1 MKENMSGNTISH
13 PSLWEGLGGLPQEFV
28 DYTSSLFGE
37 ERWKNYLAS
46 FDESVPVSVRLNPFK
61 CRPTRPLPP
70 PSPVEREPECSKDS
84 LFKGDIYDFIGDDCD
99 RIGSLSTGEGGGRGR
114 ITPVPWCRN
123 AYYLSERPNFTLDPL
138 LHAGVYYVQEAGS
151 MFLDEVLK
159 TLSSSPLKGEDCG
172 DANIANVL
180 SPTGSLPTEE
190 GGGRGRSCALDL
202 CAAPGGKSTLLRAA
216 LPDDCVLYSNE
227 PDRRRAN
234 ILMENMQKQGH
245 PNVIVTNNYA
255 IDYQK
260 SGLTFDLIVCDV
272 PCSGEGMFRKDHDSI
287 GEWSLQNVMKC
298 AALQRS
304 IIEDI
309 WPCLNEGGI
318 LVYSTCTF
326 NLHEDEENVKWIC
339 ETLGAELIPI
349 EVREEWNI
357 TGSLLKGW
365 DKPVYRFIP
374 GTTKGEGLF
383 MAVMRKLP
391 LTRPADTL
399 SPRGEGEVSNGSSKK
414 RSLREKVIS
423 PSPFGERVSVGRV
436 RGHLRVLSDGHPV
449 GTQKGKNIIPAHAE
463 ALLINLPKDK
473 YPFAELSKEDALKYL
488 HHEAIVLG
496 ADVPKGFVIVTYQ
509 GHPLGFVKNIGNRAN
524 NLYPQEWK
532 IRNL

>member
-1 MKENMSGNTISH
+1 ME
-13 PSLWEGLGGLPQEFV
+13 LPKEFV

-46 FDESVPVSVRLNPFK
+46 FEESVPVSVRLNPFK

-114 ITPVPWCRN
+114 ITLVPWCRN

-151 MFLDEVLK
+151 MFLDEVLRQLK
-159 TLSSSPLKGEDCG
+159 IENGKLKINEPQNYQLSIINCQLNS
-172 DANIANVL
+172 V
-180 SPTGSLPTEE
+180 
-190 GGGRGRSCALDL
+190 LDL

-260 SGLTFDLIVCDV
+260 SGHTFDLIVCDV

-298 AALQRS
+298 ASLQRS

-309 WPCLNEGGI
+309 WPCLNEGG
-318 LVYSTCTF
+318 LMVYSTCTF

-339 ETLGAELIPI
+339 ETLGAEIIPI

-383 MAVMRKLP
+383 MAVLKKTPQPPKGVFVDSNNPSKASLQQKKVSKKLP
-391 LTRPADTL
+391 LGGMGGL
-399 SPRGEGEVSNGSSKK
+399 
-414 RSLREKVIS
+414 LRI
-423 PSPFGERVSVGRV
+423 
-436 RGHLRVLSDGHPV
+436 LSDGHPV

-488 HHEAIVLG
+488 HHEAIVLD

>member
-1 MKENMSGNTISH
+1 MKIDNGKLKVIRTLSRREDMQEEISTSTIKH
-13 PSLWEGLGGLPQEFV
+13 PSPGEVLVRLPQEFIE
-28 DYTSSLFGE
+28 YTSSLFGE

-46 FDESVPVSVRLNPFK
+46 FDGSVPVSVRLNPFK
-61 CRPTRPLPP
+61 MPKEELF
-70 PSPVEREPECSKDS
+70 PETEK
-84 LFKGDIYDFIGDDCD
+84 
-99 RIGSLSTGEGGGRGR
+99 
-114 ITPVPWCRN
+114 TPVPWCRN
-123 AYYLSERPNFTLDPL
+123 AFYLAERPNFTLDPL

-151 MFLDEVLK
+151 MFLDEVLRQ
-159 TLSSSPLKGEDCG
+159 LKIENGNLTIGNEKLKCED
-172 DANIANVL
+172 DEFSTFNFQFSI
-180 SPTGSLPTEE
+180 GSV
-190 GGGRGRSCALDL
+190 LDL

-216 LPDDCVLYSNE
+216 LPDDVVLYSNE

-234 ILMENMQKQGH
+234 ILMENIQKQGH

-255 IDYQK
+255 IDYQRT
-260 SGLTFDLIVCDV
+260 GMTFDLIVCDV
-272 PCSGEGMFRKDHDSI
+272 PCSGEGMFRKDYGAI

-309 WPCLNEGGI
+309 WPCLNEGGVM
-318 LVYSTCTF
+318 VYSTCTF

-349 EVREEWNI
+349 EIKDEWNI

-383 MAVMRKLP
+383 MAVLRKLKNDNGKWKIES
-391 LTRPADTL
+391 TQ
-399 SPRGEGEVSNGSSKK
+399 SEGKPKK
-414 RSLREKVIS
+414 GKGKNMRDGNSHFSILNSQLRI
-423 PSPFGERVSVGRV
+423 
-436 RGHLRVLSDGHPV
+436 LSDGHPV

-463 ALLINLPKDK
+463 TLLTNLPKDK

-488 HHEAIVLG
+488 HHEAIVLD
-496 ADVPKGFVIVTYQ
+496 ADVPKGFVVVTYQ

>member
-1 MKENMSGNTISH
+1 MKTKFYMEKITSGNTISH
-13 PSLWEGLGGLPQEFV
+13 PSLWEGLGGLPKEFI

-46 FDESVPVSVRLNPFK
+46 FYVSVPVSVRLNPFK
-61 CRPTRPLPP
+61 MPT
-70 PSPVEREPECSKDS
+70 EE
-84 LFKGDIYDFIGDDCD
+84 LFSETEK
-99 RIGSLSTGEGGGRGR
+99 
-114 ITPVPWCRN
+114 TPVPWCRN

-151 MFLDEVLK
+151 MFLDEVLRQVMPSI
-159 TLSSSPLKGEDCG
+159 LSKKSPL
-172 DANIANVL
+172 
-180 SPTGSLPTEE
+180 GS
-190 GGGRGRSCALDL
+190 ALDL

-216 LPDDCVLYSNE
+216 LPDDVVLYSNE
-227 PDRRRAN
+227 PDRRRVN
-234 ILMENMQKQGH
+234 ILMENIQKQGH

-260 SGLTFDLIVCDV
+260 SGLMFDLIVCDV

-298 AALQRS
+298 ASLQRS

-309 WPCLNEGGI
+309 WPCLNEGGVM
-318 LVYSTCTF
+318 VYSTCTF

-383 MAVMRKLP
+383 MAVLKKTPQPPKGVFVDSNNPSKASLQQKKVSKKLP
-391 LTRPADTL
+391 LGGMGGL
-399 SPRGEGEVSNGSSKK
+399 
-414 RSLREKVIS
+414 LRI
-423 PSPFGERVSVGRV
+423 
-436 RGHLRVLSDGHPV
+436 LSDGHPV

-488 HHEAIVLG
+488 HHEAIVLD

>member
-1 MKENMSGNTISH
+1 ME
-13 PSLWEGLGGLPQEFV
+13 LPQEFV
-28 DYTSSLFGE
+28 EYTSSLFGE

-46 FDESVPVSVRLNPFK
+46 FDGSVPVSVRLNPFK
-61 CRPTRPLPP
+61 MPKEELF
-70 PSPVEREPECSKDS
+70 PETEK
-84 LFKGDIYDFIGDDCD
+84 
-99 RIGSLSTGEGGGRGR
+99 
-114 ITPVPWCRN
+114 TPVPWCHN
-123 AYYLSERPNFTLDPL
+123 AFYLAERPNFTLDPL

-151 MFLDEVLK
+151 MFLDEVL
-159 TLSSSPLKGEDCG
+159 SQLKE
-172 DANIANVL
+172 NSQSANVTT
-180 SPTGSLPTEE
+180 PLPLWEGQ
-190 GGGRGRSCALDL
+190 GGGACLDL

-234 ILMENMQKQGH
+234 ILMENIQKQGH

-255 IDYQK
+255 IDYQRT
-260 SGLTFDLIVCDV
+260 GMTFDLIVCDV
-272 PCSGEGMFRKDHDSI
+272 PCSGEGMFRKDYGAID
-287 GEWSLQNVMKC
+287 EWSLQNVMKC

-309 WPCLNEGGI
+309 WPCLNEGGVM
-318 LVYSTCTF
+318 VYSTCTF

-365 DKPVYRFIP
+365 DKSVYRFIP

-383 MAVMRKLP
+383 MAVLKKTPQPPKGVFVDSNNPSKASLQQKRVSKKLP
-391 LTRPADTL
+391 LGGMGGL
-399 SPRGEGEVSNGSSKK
+399 
-414 RSLREKVIS
+414 LRI
-423 PSPFGERVSVGRV
+423 
-436 RGHLRVLSDGHPV
+436 LSDGHPV

-488 HHEAIVLG
+488 HHEAIVLD
-496 ADVPKGFVIVTYQ
+496 AEVPKGFVVVTYQ

>member
-1 MKENMSGNTISH
+1 M
-13 PSLWEGLGGLPQEFV
+13 GLPQEFV
-28 DYTSSLFGE
+28 EYTSSLFGE

-46 FDESVPVSVRLNPFK
+46 FDGSVPVSVRLNPFK
-61 CRPTRPLPP
+61 MPKEELF
-70 PSPVEREPECSKDS
+70 PETEK
-84 LFKGDIYDFIGDDCD
+84 
-99 RIGSLSTGEGGGRGR
+99 
-114 ITPVPWCRN
+114 TPVPWCHN
-123 AYYLSERPNFTLDPL
+123 AFYLAERPNFTLDPL

-151 MFLDEVLK
+151 MFLDEVLRQLK
-159 TLSSSPLKGEDCG
+159 IENGKLKNNEPQNYQLSIINCQLNS
-172 DANIANVL
+172 V
-180 SPTGSLPTEE
+180 
-190 GGGRGRSCALDL
+190 LDL
-202 CAAPGGKSTLLRAA
+202 CAAPGGKSTLLRAT
-216 LPDDCVLYSNE
+216 LPDDVVLYSNE

-234 ILMENMQKQGH
+234 ILMENIQKQGH

-255 IDYQK
+255 IDYQRT
-260 SGLTFDLIVCDV
+260 GMTFDLIVCDV
-272 PCSGEGMFRKDHDSI
+272 PCSGEGMFRKDYGAID
-287 GEWSLQNVMKC
+287 EWSLQNVMKC

-309 WPCLNEGGI
+309 WPCLNEGGVM
-318 LVYSTCTF
+318 VYSTCTF

-349 EVREEWNI
+349 ETKDEWNI

-383 MAVMRKLP
+383 MAVLRKLKIDNGK
-391 LTRPADTL
+391 LKIE
-399 SPRGEGEVSNGSSKK
+399 SPQSESKSKK
-414 RSLREKVIS
+414 GKGKNMRDGNSQFSIINS
-423 PSPFGERVSVGRV
+423 Q
-436 RGHLRVLSDGHPV
+436 LRVLSDGHPV

-488 HHEAIVLG
+488 HHEAIVLS
-496 ADVPKGFVIVTYQ
+496 ADVPKGFVVVTYQ

>member
-1 MKENMSGNTISH
+1 MKIDNGKLKVVRTLSRREDMQEEISTSTIKH
-13 PSLWEGLGGLPQEFV
+13 PSLGEGLVRLPQEFIE
-28 DYTSSLFGE
+28 YTSSLFGE
-37 ERWKNYLAS
+37 ERWENYLAS
-46 FDESVPVSVRLNPFK
+46 FDGSVPVSVRLNPFK
-61 CRPTRPLPP
+61 MPK
-70 PSPVEREPECSKDS
+70 EEFFPEIEK
-84 LFKGDIYDFIGDDCD
+84 
-99 RIGSLSTGEGGGRGR
+99 
-114 ITPVPWCRN
+114 TPVPWCRN
-123 AYYLSERPNFTLDPL
+123 AFYLAERPNFTLDPL

-151 MFLDEVLK
+151 MFLDEVLRQLK
-159 TLSSSPLKGEDCG
+159 IDNGKLKNNEPQNYQLSIINCQLNS
-172 DANIANVL
+172 V
-180 SPTGSLPTEE
+180 
-190 GGGRGRSCALDL
+190 LDL

-216 LPDDCVLYSNE
+216 LPDDVVLYSNE

-234 ILMENMQKQGH
+234 ILMENIQKQGH

-255 IDYQK
+255 IDYQRT
-260 SGLTFDLIVCDV
+260 GLTFDLIMCDV
-272 PCSGEGMFRKDHDSI
+272 PCSGEGMFRKDYGAID
-287 GEWSLQNVMKC
+287 EWSLQNVMKC

-309 WPCLNEGGI
+309 WPCLNEGGVM
-318 LVYSTCTF
+318 VYSTCTF

-349 EVREEWNI
+349 GIKDEWNI

-365 DKPVYRFIP
+365 YQPVYRFIP

-383 MAVMRKLP
+383 MAVLRKLKN
-391 LTRPADTL
+391 D
-399 SPRGEGEVSNGSSKK
+399 NGKWKIESTQSESKSKK
-414 RSLREKVIS
+414 GK
-423 PSPFGERVSVGRV
+423 GKNGRD
-436 RGHLRVLSDGHPV
+436 GNSQFSIFNSQLKVLSDGHPI

-463 ALLINLPKDK
+463 ALLTNLPKDK

-488 HHEAIVLG
+488 HHEAIVLD
-496 ADVPKGFVIVTYQ
+496 ADVPKGFVVVTYQ

>member
-1 MKENMSGNTISH
+1 M
-13 PSLWEGLGGLPQEFV
+13 GLPKEFV
-28 DYTSSLFGE
+28 EYTSSLFGE

-46 FDESVPVSVRLNPFK
+46 FDGSVPVSVRLNPFK
-61 CRPTRPLPP
+61 MPKEELF
-70 PSPVEREPECSKDS
+70 PETEK
-84 LFKGDIYDFIGDDCD
+84 
-99 RIGSLSTGEGGGRGR
+99 
-114 ITPVPWCRN
+114 TPVPWCHN
-123 AYYLSERPNFTLDPL
+123 AFYLAERPNFTLDPL

-151 MFLDEVLK
+151 MFLDEVLRQ
-159 TLSSSPLKGEDCG
+159 LKE
-172 DANIANVL
+172 
-180 SPTGSLPTEE
+180 GSLLDGVTTPLPLWEGQ
-190 GGGRGRSCALDL
+190 GGGSCLDL
-202 CAAPGGKSTLLRAA
+202 CAAPGGKSTLLRAT

-234 ILMENMQKQGH
+234 ILMENIQKQGH

-255 IDYQK
+255 IDYQET
-260 SGLTFDLIVCDV
+260 GMTFDLIVCDV
-272 PCSGEGMFRKDHDSI
+272 PCSGEGMFRKDYGAID
-287 GEWSLQNVMKC
+287 EWSLQNVMKC

-309 WPCLNEGGI
+309 WPCLNEGGVM
-318 LVYSTCTF
+318 VYSTCTF

-349 EVREEWNI
+349 ETKDEWNI

-383 MAVMRKLP
+383 MAVLRKLKIDNGKFFTG
-391 LTRPADTL
+391 LNKLKQVKIENTQ
-399 SPRGEGEVSNGSSKK
+399 SEGKSKK
-414 RSLREKVIS
+414 GK
-423 PSPFGERVSVGRV
+423 GKNGR
-436 RGHLRVLSDGHPV
+436 GGNSQFSIFNSQLRVLSDGHPV

-488 HHEAIVLG
+488 HHEAIVLD
-496 ADVPKGFVIVTYQ
+496 ADVPKGFVVVTYQ

>member
-1 MKENMSGNTISH
+1 MQLPKEFI
-13 PSLWEGLGGLPQEFV
+13 E
-28 DYTSSLFGE
+28 YTSSLFGE
-37 ERWKNYLAS
+37 EKWKNYLAS
-46 FDESVPVSVRLNPFK
+46 FDGSVPVSVRLNPFK

-70 PSPVEREPECSKDS
+70 PSPVEGEPECSKDS

-159 TLSSSPLKGEDCG
+159 TLSSSPLKGEGRG
-172 DANIANVL
+172 DTNIANVL
-180 SPTGSLPTEE
+180 SPTGSLPTGE
-190 GGGRGRSCALDL
+190 GGGRGRSCVLDL

-309 WPCLNEGGI
+309 WPCLNEGGVM
-318 LVYSTCTF
+318 VYSTCTF

-339 ETLGAELIPI
+339 ETLGAEIIPI
-349 EVREEWNI
+349 EIKDEWNI

-383 MAVMRKLP
+383 MAVMRKPPQPPKGESLDSNNPSKASLQGKNVSKKLP
-391 LTRPADTL
+391 LGG
-399 SPRGEGEVSNGSSKK
+399 RGG
-414 RSLREKVIS
+414 
-423 PSPFGERVSVGRV
+423 F
-436 RGHLRVLSDGHPV
+436 LRVLSDGHPV

-488 HHEAIVLG
+488 HHEAIVLSP
-496 ADVPKGFVIVTYQ
+496 DVPKGFVIVTYR

>member
-1 MKENMSGNTISH
+1 ME
-13 PSLWEGLGGLPQEFV
+13 LPKEFV
-28 DYTSSLFGE
+28 EYTSELLGK
-37 ERWKNYLAS
+37 ERWENYLAS
-46 FDESVPVSVRLNPFK
+46 FEGSVPVSVRMNPFK
-61 CRPTRPLPP
+61 VAQEELF
-70 PSPVEREPECSKDS
+70 PEIEK
-84 LFKGDIYDFIGDDCD
+84 I
-99 RIGSLSTGEGGGRGR
+99 
-114 ITPVPWCRN
+114 PVPWCRN
-123 AYYLSERPNFTLDPL
+123 AFYLAERPNFTLDPL

-159 TLSSSPLKGEDCG
+159 QLAEGPLCS
-172 DANIANVL
+172 VL
-180 SPTGSLPTEE
+180 SKNSPF
-190 GGGRGRSCALDL
+190 GGGGACLDL
-202 CAAPGGKSTLLRAA
+202 CAAPGGKSTLLRAF
-216 LPDDCVLYSNE
+216 LPDECVLYSNE

-234 ILMENMQKQGH
+234 ILMENIQKQGH

-255 IDYQK
+255 IDYQRA
-260 SGLTFDLIVCDV
+260 GLDFDLIVCDV
-272 PCSGEGMFRKDHDSI
+272 PCSGEGMFRKDYGAI

-309 WPCLNEGGI
+309 WPCLNEGGV

-339 ETLGAELIPI
+339 ENLGAEIIPI
-349 EVREEWNI
+349 EINKDWNI
-357 TGSLLKGW
+357 TGSLLEDFAG
-365 DKPVYRFIP
+365 PVYRFIP

-383 MAVMRKLP
+383 MAVLRKTSEKQNLKSKG
-391 LTRPADTL
+391 TL
-399 SPRGEGEVSNGSSKK
+399 K
-414 RSLREKVIS
+414 IM
-423 PSPFGERVSVGRV
+423 
-436 RGHLRVLSDGHPV
+436 SDGHPV

-463 ALLINLPKDK
+463 ALLTNLPKDK

-488 HHEAIVLG
+488 HHEAIVLDS
-496 ADVPKGFVIVTYQ
+496 DVPKGFVVVTYQ

>member
-1 MKENMSGNTISH
+1 M
-13 PSLWEGLGGLPQEFV
+13 LPKEFV
-28 DYTSSLFGE
+28 EYTSELFGE

-46 FDESVPVSVRLNPFK
+46 FEGSVPVSVRLNPFK
-61 CRPTRPLPP
+61 VAQEELF
-70 PSPVEREPECSKDS
+70 PEIEK
-84 LFKGDIYDFIGDDCD
+84 I
-99 RIGSLSTGEGGGRGR
+99 
-114 ITPVPWCRN
+114 PVPWCRN
-123 AYYLSERPNFTLDPL
+123 AFYLAERPNFTLDPL

-159 TLSSSPLKGEDCG
+159 QLAEGPLCS
-172 DANIANVL
+172 VL
-180 SPTGSLPTEE
+180 SKNSPF
-190 GGGRGRSCALDL
+190 GGGGACLDL
-202 CAAPGGKSTLLRAA
+202 CAAPGGKSTLLRAF
-216 LPDDCVLYSNE
+216 LPDECVLYSNE

-234 ILMENMQKQGH
+234 ILMENIQKQGH

-255 IDYQK
+255 IDYQRA
-260 SGLTFDLIVCDV
+260 GLDFDLIVCDV
-272 PCSGEGMFRKDHDSI
+272 PCSGEGMFRKDYGAI

-309 WPCLNEGGI
+309 WPCLNEGGV

-339 ETLGAELIPI
+339 ENLGAEIIPI
-349 EVREEWNI
+349 EINKDWNI
-357 TGSLLKGW
+357 TGSLLEGFAG
-365 DKPVYRFIP
+365 PVYRFIP

-383 MAVMRKLP
+383 MAVLRKISEKQHLKSKG
-391 LTRPADTL
+391 TL
-399 SPRGEGEVSNGSSKK
+399 K
-414 RSLREKVIS
+414 IM
-423 PSPFGERVSVGRV
+423 
-436 RGHLRVLSDGHPV
+436 SDGHPV

-463 ALLINLPKDK
+463 ALLTNLPKDK

-488 HHEAIVLG
+488 HHEAIVLNS
-496 ADVPKGFVIVTYQ
+496 DVPKGFVVVTYQ

>member
-1 MKENMSGNTISH
+1 MELPKEFI
-13 PSLWEGLGGLPQEFV
+13 

-46 FDESVPVSVRLNPFK
+46 FEESVPVSVRLNPFK
-61 CRPTRPLPP
+61 TPLQLTHTPM
-70 PSPVEREPECSKDS
+70 
-84 LFKGDIYDFIGDDCD
+84 
-99 RIGSLSTGEGGGRGR
+99 LSTSDFPRGGGLFDSNETLIENPDNEKRYKEDSPSGEIEGGG

-151 MFLDEVLK
+151 MFLDEVLR
-159 TLSSSPLKGEDCG
+159 TLS
-172 DANIANVL
+172 
-180 SPTGSLPTEE
+180 GSLSTGE
-190 GGGRGRSCALDL
+190 GGGRGRSCVLDL

-260 SGLTFDLIVCDV
+260 SGLMFDLIVCDV

-298 AALQRS
+298 ASLQRS

-309 WPCLNEGGI
+309 WPCLNEGGVM
-318 LVYSTCTF
+318 VYSTCTF

-383 MAVMRKLP
+383 MAVLKKKEARPLP
-391 LTRPADTL
+391 PPSPVEREPECSKDSLFKGDIYDLIGNDCDRIGSL
-399 SPRGEGEVSNGSSKK
+399 STGEGGGRGRSRRSS
-414 RSLREKVIS
+414 L
-423 PSPFGERVSVGRV
+423 
-436 RGHLRVLSDGHPV
+436 LRVLSDGHPV

-488 HHEAIVLG
+488 HHEAIVLD

>member
-1 MKENMSGNTISH
+1 MELPKEFI
-13 PSLWEGLGGLPQEFV
+13 E
-28 DYTSSLFGE
+28 YTSSLFGE

-61 CRPTRPLPP
+61 TPLQLPRGGGLFDSNETLTENP
-70 PSPVEREPECSKDS
+70 DNEKMYLKFSPSGE
-84 LFKGDIYDFIGDDCD
+84 I
-99 RIGSLSTGEGGGRGR
+99 EGGG

-151 MFLDEVLK
+151 MFLDEVLR
-159 TLSSSPLKGEDCG
+159 TLS
-172 DANIANVL
+172 
-180 SPTGSLPTEE
+180 GSLPTGE
-190 GGGRGRSCALDL
+190 GGGRGRSCVLDL

-260 SGLTFDLIVCDV
+260 SGHTFDLIVCDV

-309 WPCLNEGGI
+309 WPCLNDGGV

-339 ETLGAELIPI
+339 ETFGAELIPI

-383 MAVMRKLP
+383 MAVLKKKEARPLPPPSPVEREPECERKS
-391 LTRPADTL
+391 TIKGKTEGINESARGRIGSL
-399 SPRGEGEVSNGSSKK
+399 STGEGGGRGRTRRSS
-414 RSLREKVIS
+414 L
-423 PSPFGERVSVGRV
+423 
-436 RGHLRVLSDGHPV
+436 LRVLSDGHPV

-473 YPFAELSKEDALKYL
+473 YPFAELSKEDALRYL
-488 HHEAIVLG
+488 HHEAIVLD
-496 ADVPKGFVIVTYQ
+496 ADVPKGFVVVTYQ
-509 GHPLGFVKNIGNRAN
+509 GYPLGFVKNIGNRAN

>member
-1 MKENMSGNTISH
+1 MEKITSGNTISH
-13 PSLWEGLGGLPQEFV
+13 PSLWEGLGGLPKEFI

-61 CRPTRPLPP
+61 APLQLP
-70 PSPVEREPECSKDS
+70 R
-84 LFKGDIYDFIGDDCD
+84 
-99 RIGSLSTGEGGGRGR
+99 GGGLFDSNETLTENPDNEKMYLKFSPSGEIEGGR

-151 MFLDEVLK
+151 MFLDEVLR
-159 TLSSSPLKGEDCG
+159 TLS
-172 DANIANVL
+172 
-180 SPTGSLPTEE
+180 GSLPTGE

-298 AALQRS
+298 ASLQRS

-309 WPCLNEGGI
+309 WPCLNEGGVM
-318 LVYSTCTF
+318 VYSTCTF

-383 MAVMRKLP
+383 MAVLKKKEAQP
-391 LTRPADTL
+391 LTRPTDTL
-399 SPRGEGEVSNGSSKK
+399 SPRGEGDVSNESSKRK
-414 RSLREKVIS
+414 SSREKVIS
-423 PSPFGERVSVGRV
+423 SSPQGERVSVGRV
-436 RGHLRVLSDGHPV
+436 RGLGCLRVLSDGHPV

-488 HHEAIVLG
+488 HHEAIVLSP
-496 ADVPKGFVIVTYQ
+496 DVPKGFVIVTYK
-509 GHPLGFVKNIGNRAN
+509 GYPLGFVKNIGNRAN

>member
-1 MKENMSGNTISH
+1 ME
-13 PSLWEGLGGLPQEFV
+13 LPQEFV
-28 DYTSSLFGE
+28 EYTSDLFGE
-37 ERWKNYLAS
+37 ERWNNYLAS
-46 FDESVPVSVRLNPFK
+46 FDGSVPVSVRLNPFK
-61 CRPTRPLPP
+61 MPT
-70 PSPVEREPECSKDS
+70 EE
-84 LFKGDIYDFIGDDCD
+84 LFSETEK
-99 RIGSLSTGEGGGRGR
+99 
-114 ITPVPWCRN
+114 TPVPWCRN
-123 AYYLSERPNFTLDPL
+123 AFYLAERPNFTLDPL

-151 MFLDEVLK
+151 MFLDEVLRQLK
-159 TLSSSPLKGEDCG
+159 IENGKLKNNEPQNYQLSIINCQLNS
-172 DANIANVL
+172 V
-180 SPTGSLPTEE
+180 
-190 GGGRGRSCALDL
+190 LDL

-245 PNVIVTNNYA
+245 PNAIVTNNYA

-260 SGLTFDLIVCDV
+260 SGLMFDLIVCDV

-298 AALQRS
+298 ASLQRS

-339 ETLGAELIPI
+339 ETLGAEIIPI
-349 EVREEWNI
+349 EIKKEWNI

-383 MAVMRKLP
+383 MAVLKKTPQPPKGVFVDSNNPSKASLQQKKVSKKLP
-391 LTRPADTL
+391 LGGMGGL
-399 SPRGEGEVSNGSSKK
+399 
-414 RSLREKVIS
+414 LRI
-423 PSPFGERVSVGRV
+423 
-436 RGHLRVLSDGHPV
+436 LSDGHPV

-488 HHEAIVLG
+488 HHEAIVLD
-496 ADVPKGFVIVTYQ
+496 ADVPKGFVVVTYQ

>member
-1 MKENMSGNTISH
+1 MEKITSGNTISH
-13 PSLWEGLGGLPQEFV
+13 PSLWEGLGGLPKEFI

-61 CRPTRPLPP
+61 TPLQLPRGGGLFDSNETLTENP
-70 PSPVEREPECSKDS
+70 DNEKMYLKFSPSGE
-84 LFKGDIYDFIGDDCD
+84 I
-99 RIGSLSTGEGGGRGR
+99 EGGG

-151 MFLDEVLK
+151 MFLDEVLRQLK
-159 TLSSSPLKGEDCG
+159 IENGKLKINEPQNYQLSIVNYQLNS
-172 DANIANVL
+172 V
-180 SPTGSLPTEE
+180 
-190 GGGRGRSCALDL
+190 LDL

-260 SGLTFDLIVCDV
+260 SGLMFDLIVCDV

-309 WPCLNEGGI
+309 WPCLNEGGVM
-318 LVYSTCTF
+318 VYSTCTF

-383 MAVMRKLP
+383 MAVLKKTPQPPKGVFVDSNNPSKASLQQKKVSKKLP
-391 LTRPADTL
+391 LGGMGGL
-399 SPRGEGEVSNGSSKK
+399 
-414 RSLREKVIS
+414 LRI
-423 PSPFGERVSVGRV
+423 
-436 RGHLRVLSDGHPV
+436 LSDGHPV

-488 HHEAIVLG
+488 HHEAIVLD
-496 ADVPKGFVIVTYQ
+496 AEVPKGFVIVTYQ

>member
-1 MKENMSGNTISH
+1 MEKITSGNTISH
-13 PSLWEGLGGLPQEFV
+13 PSLWEGLGGLPKEFI

-46 FDESVPVSVRLNPFK
+46 FEESVPVSVRLNPFK
-61 CRPTRPLPP
+61 VPLQLFDCNETLTENSDNEKRYKED
-70 PSPVEREPECSKDS
+70 SP
-84 LFKGDIYDFIGDDCD
+84 L
-99 RIGSLSTGEGGGRGR
+99 GGGGALL
-114 ITPVPWCRN
+114 TPVPWCRN
-123 AYYLSERPNFTLDPL
+123 AFYLSERPNFTLDPL

-151 MFLDEVLK
+151 MFLDEVLRQVMPSI
-159 TLSSSPLKGEDCG
+159 LSKKSPL
-172 DANIANVL
+172 
-180 SPTGSLPTEE
+180 GS
-190 GGGRGRSCALDL
+190 ALDL

-260 SGLTFDLIVCDV
+260 SGYTFDLIVCDV

-287 GEWSLQNVMKC
+287 REWSLQNVMKC

-309 WPCLNEGGI
+309 WPCLNEGGVM
-318 LVYSTCTF
+318 VYSTCTF

-339 ETLGAELIPI
+339 ETLGAEIIPI

-383 MAVMRKLP
+383 MAVMRKKEAQP
-391 LTRPADTL
+391 LTRPTDTL
-399 SPRGEGEVSNGSSKK
+399 SPRGEGDVSNECSKRKSS
-414 RSLREKVIS
+414 REKVIS
-423 PSPFGERVSVGRV
+423 SSPQGERVSVGRV
-436 RGHLRVLSDGHPV
+436 RGSGSLRVLSDGHPV
-449 GTQKGKNIIPAHAE
+449 GIQKGKNIIPAHAE

-473 YPFAELSKEDALKYL
+473 YPFAELTKEDALKYL
-488 HHEAIVLG
+488 HHEAIVLS

-509 GHPLGFVKNIGNRAN
+509 GYPLGFVKNIGNRAN

>member
-1 MKENMSGNTISH
+1 ME
-13 PSLWEGLGGLPQEFV
+13 LPQEFV
-28 DYTSSLFGE
+28 EYTSSLFGE

-46 FDESVPVSVRLNPFK
+46 FDGSVPVSVRLNPFK
-61 CRPTRPLPP
+61 MPKEELF
-70 PSPVEREPECSKDS
+70 PETEK
-84 LFKGDIYDFIGDDCD
+84 
-99 RIGSLSTGEGGGRGR
+99 
-114 ITPVPWCRN
+114 TPVPWCHN
-123 AYYLSERPNFTLDPL
+123 AFYLAERPNFTLDPL

-151 MFLDEVLK
+151 MFLDEVLRQLK
-159 TLSSSPLKGEDCG
+159 IENGKLKNNEPQNYQLSIINCQLNS
-172 DANIANVL
+172 V
-180 SPTGSLPTEE
+180 
-190 GGGRGRSCALDL
+190 LDL

-216 LPDDCVLYSNE
+216 LPDDVVLYSNE

-234 ILMENMQKQGH
+234 ILMENIQKQGH

-260 SGLTFDLIVCDV
+260 TGMTFNLIVCDV
-272 PCSGEGMFRKDHDSI
+272 PCSGEGMFRKDYGAID
-287 GEWSLQNVMKC
+287 EWSLQNVMKC
-298 AALQRS
+298 VALQRS

-309 WPCLNEGGI
+309 WPCLNEGGVM
-318 LVYSTCTF
+318 VYSTCTF

-349 EVREEWNI
+349 ETKDEWNI

-383 MAVMRKLP
+383 MAVLKKTPQPPKGVFVDSNNPSKASLQQKKVSKKLP
-391 LTRPADTL
+391 LGGMGGL
-399 SPRGEGEVSNGSSKK
+399 
-414 RSLREKVIS
+414 LRI
-423 PSPFGERVSVGRV
+423 
-436 RGHLRVLSDGHPV
+436 LSDGHPV

-463 ALLINLPKDK
+463 ALLTNLPKDK
-473 YPFAELSKEDALKYL
+473 YPFAELTKEDALKYL
-488 HHEAIVLG
+488 HHEAIVLD

>member
-1 MKENMSGNTISH
+1 MD
-13 PSLWEGLGGLPQEFV
+13 LPKEFV
-28 DYTSSLFGE
+28 DYTSELFGE

-46 FDESVPVSVRLNPFK
+46 FDGSVPVSVRLNPFK
-61 CRPTRPLPP
+61 ASDT
-70 PSPVEREPECSKDS
+70 PE
-84 LFKGDIYDFIGDDCD
+84 GAV
-99 RIGSLSTGEGGGRGR
+99 
-114 ITPVPWCRN
+114 PVPWCRN
-123 AYYLSERPNFTLDPL
+123 AFYLSERPNFTLDPL

-151 MFLDEVLK
+151 MFLDEVLRQLK
-159 TLSSSPLKGEDCG
+159 EGVPSSSVTTPLPLWEGQ
-172 DANIANVL
+172 
-180 SPTGSLPTEE
+180 
-190 GGGRGRSCALDL
+190 GGGPVLDL
-202 CAAPGGKSTLLRAA
+202 CAAPGGKSTLLRAV

-234 ILMENMQKQGH
+234 ILMENIQKQGH

-255 IDYQK
+255 IDYQRT
-260 SGLTFDLIVCDV
+260 GLSFDLIVCDV
-272 PCSGEGMFRKDHDSI
+272 PCSGEGMFRKDYGAI

-298 AALQRS
+298 ATLQRS

-309 WPCLNEGGI
+309 WPCLNEGGV

-326 NLHEDEENVKWIC
+326 NMHEDEENVKWIC
-339 ETLGAELIPI
+339 ETLGAEIIPI
-349 EVREEWNI
+349 EVKDEWNI

-383 MAVMRKLP
+383 MAVMRKTSEKQP
-391 LTRPADTL
+391 LKAKGTL
-399 SPRGEGEVSNGSSKK
+399 K
-414 RSLREKVIS
+414 IM
-423 PSPFGERVSVGRV
+423 
-436 RGHLRVLSDGHPV
+436 SDGHPV

-488 HHEAIVLG
+488 HHEAIVLD
-496 ADVPKGFVIVTYQ
+496 ADVPKGFVVVTYQ